1 MSPLKMNVLLDDA
14 LSAVLCDFGLS
25 WVKSDFTISSL
36 GACNLSV
43 MGTRNWMA
51 PERLIGGALN
61 KPCDIYSF
69 GMTAYEVI
77 LKPSL
82 ESRR

>member
-1 MSPLKMNVLLDDA
+1 MFSLKMNILIDNGQN
-14 LSAVLCDFGLS
+14 AVLCDFGLS
-25 WVKSDFTISSL
+25 RVKSDLTMSSL
-36 GACNLSV
+36 GASALSV

-51 PERLIGGALN
+51 PERLLGGSLK

-77 LKPSL
+77 HPPS
-82 ESRR
+82 STSHR